1 MSDRRSHRPPDPSPE
16 LISDPER
23 IAEVAERLAG
33 EKLIA
38 FDTEFLRERT
48 FHPQLGLLQI
58 ADKKGAWLIDPL
70 AASAEGMRPL
80 LEVLTNPD
88 VLKAAH
94 SAEQD
99 QECLFSHYGI
109 VAAPLFDTSIGAA
122 LTGKGD
128 QIGLAPLLRKI
139 VGVNLPKGHTRT
151 NWLNRPLQPAMCEY
165 AVADV
170 AHLVELAEKL
180 LAELKRRGRRSWALK
195 LSAEMANPE
204 RYEADGIAIARKL
217 ALNARLNKREY
228 AVLKEMTQWRETRVR
243 KRNIPRRWLAEDQVL
258 VQLARAQPHKAEEL
272 ADFRG
277 LGARVRDYG
286 ASQILE
292 AIERGLAVP
301 EEELEGPPEK
311 LEPVGNEGAA
321 ATVLKCFL
329 SFLAQE
335 SDVPLRYLLDSE
347 APLMLLRGK
356 FETLEDL
363 EKSGIL
369 SAGALEVFGEE
380 ILALLSGKRAL
391 KIENGR
397 AVRFDPEGES
407 GAATPAGRAKPSRG
421 PRRRSRG

>member
-1 MSDRRSHRPPDPSPE
+1 
-16 LISDPER
+16 
-23 IAEVAERLAG
+23 
-33 EKLIA
+33 
-38 FDTEFLRERT
+38 
-48 FHPQLGLLQI
+48 
-58 ADKKGAWLIDPL
+58 
-70 AASAEGMRPL
+70 
-80 LEVLTNPD
+80 
-88 VLKAAH
+88 
-94 SAEQD
+94 
-99 QECLFSHYGI
+99 
-109 VAAPLFDTSIGAA
+109 
-122 LTGKGD
+122 
-128 QIGLAPLLRKI
+128 
-139 VGVNLPKGHTRT
+139 
-151 NWLNRPLQPAMCEY
+151 
-165 AVADV
+165 
-170 AHLVELAEKL
+170 
-180 LAELKRRGRRSWALK
+180 
-195 LSAEMANPE
+195 
-204 RYEADGIAIARKL
+204 
-217 ALNARLNKREY
+217 
-228 AVLKEMTQWRETRVR
+228 
-243 KRNIPRRWLAEDQVL
+243 
-258 VQLARAQPHKAEEL
+258 
-272 ADFRG
+272 
-277 LGARVRDYG
+277 VRDYG